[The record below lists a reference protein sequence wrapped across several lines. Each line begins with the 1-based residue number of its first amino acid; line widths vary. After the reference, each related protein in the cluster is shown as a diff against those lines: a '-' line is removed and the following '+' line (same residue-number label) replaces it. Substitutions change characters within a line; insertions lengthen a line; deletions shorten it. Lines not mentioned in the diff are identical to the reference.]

1 MMTLKSQ
8 GSPGVHENGLK
19 PAELLIGLVELDVL
33 QASSRKWL
41 KEGQWLL
48 ANLVRPDTEKSGTHQ
63 ETGKL
68 KKETSTKRGYT
79 AHLGTVATCKSSA
92 SQER

>member
-1 MMTLKSQ
+1 M
-8 GSPGVHENGLK
+8 
-19 PAELLIGLVELDVL
+19 GLVKLDVL